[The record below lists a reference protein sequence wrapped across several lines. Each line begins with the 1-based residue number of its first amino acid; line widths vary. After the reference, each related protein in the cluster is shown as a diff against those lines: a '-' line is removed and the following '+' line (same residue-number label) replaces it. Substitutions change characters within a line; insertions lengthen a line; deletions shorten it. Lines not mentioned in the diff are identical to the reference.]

1 MTGHVHSQTTE
12 SLAQTSALAQSA
24 LAQTV
29 LAALLGAFIL
39 FGTGFVQIGAAHN
52 AAHDSRHSLA
62 FPCH

>member
-1 MTGHVHSQTTE
+1 MTDHVYSQTTE
-12 SLAQTSALAQSA
+12 SLTKTSA

-39 FGTGFVQIGAAHN
+39 FGTGFVQISAAHN

>member
-12 SLAQTSALAQSA
+12 SLAKTTGLAQI
-24 LAQTV
+24 L
-29 LAALLGAFIL
+29 LAALLGAFFL
-39 FGTGFVQIGAAHN
+39 FGTGFVQISVAHN